1 MRGWNARHL
10 PACMH
15 SVADATCSVPARQGK
30 TAGKDEA
37 TDKTTYPKVRPLVS
51 IRRPLG
57 GDMRSLPARLPCLRP
72 SHPEVVRSRRASPQ
86 LLGLERSKEV
96 AQELVD
102 EAKAALSEWGDAA
115 APLLGLADYIIA
127 RKN

>member
-1 MRGWNARHL
+1 M
-10 PACMH
+10 
-15 SVADATCSVPARQGK
+15 ADDILDIEASSEELGK

-37 TDKTTYPKVRPLVS
+37 TDKTTYPK
-51 IRRPLG
+51 
-57 GDMRSLPARLPCLRP
+57 
-72 SHPEVVRSRRASPQ
+72 

-102 EAKAALSEWGDAA
+102 EAKAALSEFGDRA